1 MNNTV
6 LGNYPVPNPIPL
18 SYQTKDQQ
26 QPRLIIVGEGVLQ
39 RLHSFGLT
47 IDDVADPD
55 KMFSIFTPREFNT
68 FYNVCDFTIPGYSQ
82 LADLLGM
89 DFLPFNKYSLIG
101 EKELK
106 PTEESKKYI
115 DMLQYTPFELSPV
128 EALTFQLG
136 YSIDKVPERL
146 QIDLKCI
153 GDNFFACIISEAEP
167 TSSERHLYNVCDTA
181 CNKLY
186 DIYGSRWVAKTRV
199 FSEMVRLSQLSALNR
214 NS

>member
-1 MNNTV
+1 MNNTF

-18 SYQTKDQQ
+18 SYQTKDQE
-26 QPRLIIVGEGVLQ
+26 QPRLIVVGAGVLQ
-39 RLHSFGLT
+39 RLQSFGLT

-55 KMFSIFTPREFNT
+55 KMFGIFTPREFNT
-68 FYNVCDFTIPGYSQ
+68 FYNVCDFTTPGYSQ
-82 LADLLGM
+82 LANLLGM

-101 EKELK
+101 EKEQK
-106 PTEESKKYI
+106 PTELSKQYI

-128 EALTFQLG
+128 ETLSFQLG
-136 YSIDKVPERL
+136 YSIDKVPEQL
-146 QIDLKCI
+146 QCDLYAI
-153 GDNFFACIISEAEP
+153 GENFLACVISEAEP
-167 TSSERHLYNVCDTA
+167 TSSERYLYNVCDTT

-186 DIYGSRWVAKTRV
+186 DIYGSRWVTKTRV